1 MRKGFKLVFNNGLCL
16 TSMNCPR
23 DGEVEYSTT
32 KWTRP
37 REGCGPLFVYK
48 LLLSAQKSQNIYG
61 GEVWECEYVPFKGRL
76 RQTPSGPLA
85 GWVGNIPGV
94 YVANLTKVIRLA
106 SRVKLVRRVS

>member
-1 MRKGFKLVFNNGLCL
+1 MKGFKLVFNNGLCL
-16 TSMNCPR
+16 TSINCPR

-37 REGCGPLFVYK
+37 QKGCGPLFVYE
-48 LLLSAQKSQNIYG
+48 LLLSAQKIQKVFG
-61 GEVWECEYVPFKGRL
+61 GEVWECEYVPFKGRF

-85 GWVGNIPGV
+85 GWTGDRLGISL
-94 YVANLTKVIRLA
+94 ANLPKIVRLA